1 MFNRPPA
8 LLLLF
13 ASLLSAQTPLEN
25 SGKPM
30 RVVYECM
37 AADTQAAGLGCSEED
52 PCPVYLE
59 LANVEALGNKIF
71 VTGNLHTPMATLY
84 SVLLASEDNG
94 TTWTEPHP
102 RERASGLDQI
112 QFVDFQN
119 GWISGANLT
128 GAPRDPFLLVTTD
141 GGKTWK
147 EHPIFEETR
156 VAAIESFW
164 FDSATNGALLIDARL
179 DNGKRELYDTR
190 TGGESWVIRQTS
202 ENSIRSPREKQA
214 SAAGWRVRT
223 DAATHSYVIEKSENN
238 RWQKVASFLVNIA
251 SCKE

>member
-1 MFNRPPA
+1 MFDHPPA

-30 RVVYECM
+30 RVLYECT

-59 LANVEALGNKIF
+59 LANVEAVGNKIF
-71 VTGNLHTPMATLY
+71 VTGNLHTPMATLF
-84 SVLLASEDNG
+84 SVLLVSEDNG

-102 RERASGLDQI
+102 RLRSSGLDQI

-128 GAPRDPFLLVTTD
+128 SAPRDPFLLITSD

-164 FDSATNGALLIDARL
+164 FDSAADGTLLIDARL
-179 DNGKRELYDTR
+179 DNGKRELYETR

-202 ENSIRSPREKQA
+202 ERPIRLPKEKPA
-214 SAAGWRVRT
+214 SAPGWRVRT

-238 RWQKVASFLVNIA
+238 RWQKIASFLVNIA